1 MATTPKWTKSR
12 ERKEKCDLVPEL
24 YTNGVEVNEGW
35 SFIAHFVALLPFA
48 TAMQDWHSEAPRVH
62 VNQEPG
68 T

>member
-1 MATTPKWTKSR
+1 M
-12 ERKEKCDLVPEL
+12 PEL

-35 SFIAHFVALLPFA
+35 SFIAHFVALLPFV